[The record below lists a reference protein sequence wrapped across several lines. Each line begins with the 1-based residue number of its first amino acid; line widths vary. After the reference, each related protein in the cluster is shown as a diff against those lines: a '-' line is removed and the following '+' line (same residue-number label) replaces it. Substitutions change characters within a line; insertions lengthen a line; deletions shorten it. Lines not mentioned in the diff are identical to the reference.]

1 MLSMTLTALGIVKAI
16 QEFEALLES
25 GKNCEFTMEWIVAK
39 EQIEYRRIIG
49 FIGFPIGIGH
59 GYLVQIWKKV
69 SLLVFNNTG
78 GLT

>member
-25 GKNCEFTMEWIVAK
+25 GENGEFPMEWIVAK

-59 GYLVQIWKKV
+59 GYLVQIWKKRIHY
-69 SLLVFNNTG
+69 
-78 GLT
+78 